1 VSEKKPEEKAV
12 QVVAGRQGI
21 DPDVLALVTSVL
33 QEDED
38 ETAKTVSTI
47 ATAGEA
53 LSKASPQVAQP
64 LGQLLGAA
72 LIKQLNTDP
81 VQQRIVSLVSAIAAA
96 KSLLGGD
103 ETTKVLMEQL
113 NRLQERIQEMA
124 EAKNREEI
132 QKILDDVTSV
142 LSKMHEKIESLEKRI
157 EEVKASPAQQVP
169 PQPKEPLDDV
179 MSYAEQLTK
188 MKTAIQTIAE
198 ALGVKVVKPGAEEI
212 DPDSID
218 RIKKKLEELGFE
230 VRPRT
235 MTVDEYRRRLRLI
248 EKKLRAKYEK
258 KLRESE
264 KMKELEARKLENYTA
279 VALRFLG
286 LLENVLGGRSSSG
299 DLLKQLIGA
308 EQQAGQGG
316 AVSGAGG
323 AVQQAQ

>member
-12 QVVAGRQGI
+12 QVVASRQGI

-132 QKILDDVTSV
+132 NKILDDTTAI
-142 LSKMHEKIESLEKRI
+142 LSKMQEKIESLERRI
-157 EEVKASPAQQVP
+157 EELKTAPAQQTP
-169 PQPKEPLDDV
+169 PPKEPLDDV

-212 DPDSID
+212 DAESIE
-218 RIKKKLEELGFE
+218 RVKKKLGELGFE

-235 MTVDEYRRRLRLI
+235 MTVDEYRRRLKLI

>member
-1 VSEKKPEEKAV
+1 MSEKKPEERAV

-38 ETAKTVSTI
+38 ETAKTISTI

-103 ETTKVLMEQL
+103 ETTKVLVEQL

-132 QKILDDVTSV
+132 NKILDDTAAI
-142 LSKMHEKIESLEKRI
+142 LSKMQEKIESLERRI
-157 EEVKASPAQQVP
+157 EELKTAPA
-169 PQPKEPLDDV
+169 PQAPTPKEPLDDV
-179 MSYAEQLTK
+179 MSYVEQLTK
-188 MKTAIQTIAE
+188 MKTAIQTMAE
-198 ALGVKVVKPGAEEI
+198 ALGVKIVKPGAEEV
-212 DPDSID
+212 DPESID
-218 RIKKKLEELGFE
+218 RIKRKLEELGFE

-235 MTVDEYRRRLRLI
+235 ITVDEYRRRLRLI

-264 KMKELEARKLENYTA
+264 KIKELEARKLENYTA

-308 EQQAGQGG
+308 EQQAGQEG
-316 AVSGAGG
+316 AVSGVGG

>member
-1 VSEKKPEEKAV
+1 
-12 QVVAGRQGI
+12 
-21 DPDVLALVTSVL
+21 VL

-38 ETAKTVSTI
+38 ETAKTISTI

-132 QKILDDVTSV
+132 NKILDDTTAI
-142 LSKMHEKIESLEKRI
+142 LSKMQEKIESLERRI
-157 EEVKASPAQQVP
+157 EELKTAPAPQAP
-169 PQPKEPLDDV
+169 PPKEPLDDV

-188 MKTAIQTIAE
+188 MKTALETIAE
-198 ALGVKVVKPGAEEI
+198 ALGVKVVKPGAEEV
-212 DPDSID
+212 DPESIE
-218 RIKKKLEELGFE
+218 RVKKKLEELGFE

-235 MTVDEYRRRLRLI
+235 MTVDEYRRRLKLI
-248 EKKLRAKYEK
+248 EKRLRMKYER

-279 VALRFLG
+279 LALRFLG

-323 AVQQAQ
+323 AVQEAQ